1 MQRRRRL
8 QAAAAAVVDDDDDD
22 DDGEMAYALSRH
34 RARLA
39 SAIDLPET
47 LSEYRKCFSG
57 TTENSRSWQSSQLL
71 LLQSCPWVG
80 LGWVYHSKC

>member
-1 MQRRRRL
+1 MLRRRRL
-8 QAAAAAVVDDDDDD
+8 QAAAAAVDDDD

-47 LSEYRKCFSG
+47 LS
-57 TTENSRSWQSSQLL
+57 NI
-71 LLQSCPWVG
+71 
-80 LGWVYHSKC
+80 

>member
-1 MQRRRRL
+1 MLRRRRL
-8 QAAAAAVVDDDDDD
+8 QAAAAVVDDDDDD
-22 DDGEMAYALSRH
+22 GVMAYALSRH

-57 TTENSRSWQSSQLL
+57 TTENSRSWQSTESSQLL

>member
-1 MQRRRRL
+1 MSERRRAHPGRESGLALVVQVRHCCRPMLRRRRL

-22 DDGEMAYALSRH
+22 GVMAYALSRH

-47 LSEYRKCFSG
+47 LSEYI
-57 TTENSRSWQSSQLL
+57 EEV
-71 LLQSCPWVG
+71 LQW
-80 LGWVYHSKC
+80 YY